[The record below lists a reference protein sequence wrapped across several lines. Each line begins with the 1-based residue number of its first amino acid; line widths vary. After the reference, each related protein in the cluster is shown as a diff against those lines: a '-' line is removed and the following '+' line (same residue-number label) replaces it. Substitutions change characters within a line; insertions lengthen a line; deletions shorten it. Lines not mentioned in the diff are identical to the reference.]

1 MYFTANYSIILY
13 FRIMVLVT
21 GGTGLIGSHL
31 LYCLCK
37 KGIKIRAF
45 KRPQSDLQK
54 VKQVF
59 SYYQNDVESLFQLIE
74 WVDGDV
80 LDYWS
85 VADAMKEVSQV
96 YHCAALVYAS
106 GPLQKE
112 MLETNIQGTTNM
124 VNAALEHGQI
134 KFCHVSSTATLPPSA
149 HPFAKNDI
157 ITETNSWQT
166 EYAASDYSLSKYAAE
181 KEVWRASEE
190 GLDIVVVN
198 PGIVI
203 GPGNWNS
210 GSSSMI
216 SLASKGLPYYTD
228 GGTGFVGVTDVVHCM
243 VNLMEGTYK
252 NERYILVAENLAF
265 RHFFDLAQTQFGKS
279 RATIHVGKLGG
290 AFYWRLAALG
300 AFFTKKSPT
309 ITKETAHNAQVT
321 RRYSNTKITKTL
333 GFEFKKMEEVIIETC
348 KHLQTELEGA

>member
-1 MYFTANYSIILY
+1 
-13 FRIMVLVT
+13 MVLVT

-37 KGIKIRAF
+37 KGIKTRAF

-54 VKQVF
+54 VKKVF
-59 SYYQNDVESLFQLIE
+59 SYYQKDFESLFQLIE
-74 WVDGDV
+74 WVEGDV

-85 VADAMKEVSQV
+85 VADAMKGVSQV
-96 YHCAALVYAS
+96 CHCAALVYAS

-124 VNAALEHGQI
+124 VNAALEQGNI

-157 ITETNSWQT
+157 ITELNSWQS

-216 SLASKGLPYYTD
+216 SLASKGLPYYTN
-228 GGTGFVGVTDVVHCM
+228 GGTGFVGVTDVVNCM
-243 VNLMEGTYK
+243 VSLMESAHK
-252 NERYILVAENLAF
+252 NERYILVAENMPF
-265 RHFFDLAQTQFGKS
+265 RQFFDLAQSQFGKTP
-279 RATIHVGKLGG
+279 ATIHIGKLGG

-300 AFFTKKSPT
+300 AFITQKSPS
-309 ITKETAHNAQVT
+309 ITRETAHNAQVT
-321 RRYSNTKITKTL
+321 RRYSNSKITKTL
-333 GFEFKKMEEVIIETC
+333 GMHFMKMEEVIIETC
-348 KHLQTELEGA
+348 KHLRTELEGA